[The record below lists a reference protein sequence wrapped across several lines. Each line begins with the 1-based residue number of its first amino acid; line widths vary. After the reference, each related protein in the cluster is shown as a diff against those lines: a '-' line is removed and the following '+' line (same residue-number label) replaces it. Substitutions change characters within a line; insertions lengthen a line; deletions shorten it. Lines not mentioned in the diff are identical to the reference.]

1 MVFHIKR
8 PQDLGAAILLL
19 LFGMAGLWFGREY
32 SAGTSSHMGPGYMPK
47 ALSWGL
53 IGFGIV
59 IGLRAISLGPARV
72 RGPAIEPIVWR
83 ANLLILGAIIC
94 FAILIR
100 SAGLAA
106 ATFVVTA
113 LSAFASKEFRWK
125 ETIVLGVLL
134 AILCVLVFVYALRQ
148 SIPVFGD

>member
-1 MVFHIKR
+1 MSRIKS
-8 PQDLGAAILLL
+8 PQDLGASVMLL
-19 LFGMAGLWFGREY
+19 LFGVAGLWFGREY
-32 SAGTSSHMGPGYMPK
+32 SAGISSHMGPGYMPR

-53 IGFGIV
+53 IVFGIIV
-59 IGLRAISLGPARV
+59 GLRSVRL

-83 ANLLILGAIIC
+83 ANILILVAIIC
-94 FAILIR
+94 FALLIR
-100 SAGLAA
+100 STGLAA

-125 ETIVLGVLL
+125 ETIVFGVLL
-134 AILCVLVFVYALRQ
+134 AVLCVLVFVYALRQ

>member
-1 MVFHIKR
+1 M
-8 PQDLGAAILLL
+8 LL
-19 LFGMAGLWFGREY
+19 LFGVAGLWFGREY
-32 SAGTSSHMGPGYMPK
+32 SAGTSSHMGPGYMPR

-53 IGFGIV
+53 IVFGIIV
-59 IGLRAISLGPARV
+59 GLRSVRL

-83 ANLLILGAIIC
+83 ANILILVAIIC
-94 FAILIR
+94 FALLIR
-100 SAGLAA
+100 STGLAA

-125 ETIVLGVLL
+125 ETIVFGVLL
-134 AILCVLVFVYALRQ
+134 AVLCVLVFVYALRQ

>member
-1 MVFHIKR
+1 VVFRIKS
-8 PQDLGAAILLL
+8 PQDLGAAVML
-19 LFGMAGLWFGREY
+19 LFFGVAGLWFGREY
-32 SAGTSSHMGPGYMPK
+32 SAGTSSHMGPGYMPR

-53 IGFGIV
+53 IIFGIIV
-59 IGLRAISLGPARV
+59 GLRSVRL

-83 ANLLILGAIIC
+83 ANILILVAIIC
-94 FAILIR
+94 FALLIR
-100 SAGLAA
+100 STGLAA
-106 ATFVVTA
+106 ATFVVTV

>member
-1 MVFHIKR
+1 MVFRIKS
-8 PQDLGAAILLL
+8 PQDLGAAVMLL
-19 LFGMAGLWFGREY
+19 LFGVAGLWFGREY
-32 SAGTSSHMGPGYMPK
+32 PVGISSHMGPGYMPR

-53 IGFGIV
+53 IIFGGIV
-59 IGLRAISLGPARV
+59 GIRSVRL
-72 RGPAIEPIVWR
+72 RGPAIEPIVLR
-83 ANLLILGAIIC
+83 ANILILVAIIC
-94 FAILIR
+94 FALLIR

>member
-1 MVFHIKR
+1 MVFRIKS
-8 PQDLGAAILLL
+8 PQDLGASIMLL
-19 LFGMAGLWFGREY
+19 LFGVAGLWFGREY
-32 SAGTSSHMGPGYMPK
+32 SAGTSSHMGPGYMPR

-53 IGFGIV
+53 IVFGIIV
-59 IGLRAISLGPARV
+59 GLRSVRL

-83 ANLLILGAIIC
+83 ANILILVAIIC
-94 FAILIR
+94 FALLIR

-134 AILCVLVFVYALRQ
+134 AVLCVLVFVYALRQ